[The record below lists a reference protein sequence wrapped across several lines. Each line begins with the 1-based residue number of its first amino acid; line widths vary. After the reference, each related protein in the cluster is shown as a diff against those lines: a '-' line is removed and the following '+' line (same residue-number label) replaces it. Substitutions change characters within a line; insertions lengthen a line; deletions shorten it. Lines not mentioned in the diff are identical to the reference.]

1 MYFRRKAYDQL
12 LSWKKDYADSYA
24 ILIEGARRVGKT
36 TLAEEFAKNEYS
48 SYILL
53 DFANVSDT
61 VTSCF
66 DDVHDLDMFFLRLQA
81 ATGIDLIKNDSV
93 IIFDEIQLFPKAR
106 QAIKY
111 LVKDGRFHYIET
123 GSLISI
129 KKNVKDILVP
139 SEEMK
144 LSLYPLDFEEFS
156 LAIGSKTY
164 EHSKTFFMQNIYA
177 DQKLNRQWMRDFRVY
192 MAVGGMPQAVK
203 AYVEGRS
210 FSEIDK
216 VKRSII
222 QLYED
227 DFRKIDHSGRISAMF
242 HSIPAQLSR
251 DTKRFLISDALG
263 KRKNK
268 SDENLIYDL
277 IDSKT
282 VLISHNTTDPRVS
295 LSSTKSLDR
304 YKLYLA
310 DTGLFLT
317 LMFIDR
323 PEIQNNLYSKM
334 LSDKL
339 PANLGYLYEN
349 AVAQVIA
356 SSDRELYYHTWEKE
370 KSTHYYEIDFL
381 LSKGTKV
388 SAIEVKSS
396 GQGEYKSLTKFKEKF
411 SQSVEDIILLSQ
423 KERKRKG
430 EIEFLPIY
438 MAPFL
443 AERF

>member
-12 LSWKKDYADSYA
+12 LSWKKEYADSYA

-36 TLAEEFAKNEYS
+36 TLVEEFAKNEYS

-61 VTSCF
+61 VISCF
-66 DDVHDLDMFFLRLQA
+66 DDIHNLDFFFLRLQA
-81 ATGIDLIKNDSV
+81 ATGVDLVKHDSV
-93 IIFDEIQLFPKAR
+93 IIFDEIQLFPRAR

-111 LVKDGRFHYIET
+111 LVKDGRYHYIET

-129 KKNVKDILVP
+129 KKNVNNILVP

-144 LSLYPLDFEEFS
+144 LTLYPMDFEEFS

-164 EHSKTFFMQNIYA
+164 EQSKKFFC
-177 DQKLNRQWMRDFRVY
+177 QKMPAGQALNRQWMRDFRIY

-203 AYVEGRS
+203 GFVEGRS
-210 FSEIDK
+210 FSAIDRI
-216 VKRSII
+216 KRNII

-227 DFRKIDHSGRISAMF
+227 DFRKIDNTGRISAMF

-251 DTKRFLISDALG
+251 DKKRFLISEALG

-268 SDENLIYDL
+268 SDEDLIYDL
-277 IDSKT
+277 VDSKT

-295 LSSTKSLDR
+295 LSSTKSIDS
-304 YKLYLA
+304 YKLYIA
-310 DTGLFLT
+310 DTGLFMT

-323 PEIQNNLYSKM
+323 PDMQNELYSKM
-334 LSDKL
+334 LSHKL

-349 AVAQVIA
+349 AVAQVVA

-370 KSTHYYEIDFL
+370 NSTHYYEIDFL

-396 GQGEYKSLTKFKEKF
+396 GLGEFKSLKRFKEKF
-411 SQSVEDIILLSQ
+411 SKSVAQTILLSQ
-423 KERKRKG
+423 KDMKHEWG
-430 EIEFLPIY
+430 IDFLPIY

-443 AERF
+443 AER